1 MAAFDNFSPR
11 PSILKLAWHWV
22 LQEKVKLESLATELI
37 SAVESHNLYHSVEH
51 SDKSSFKIRSANFPP
66 TLANKLKCLK
76 SNSTT
81 FGGARGQR
89 VSTDLVCWDAAIEAL
104 QEKVLRQL
112 QAT

>member
-1 MAAFDNFSPR
+1 M
-11 PSILKLAWHWV
+11 
-22 LQEKVKLESLATELI
+22 ESLATELI
-37 SAVESHNLYHSVEH
+37 SAVESHNLYRSVEH

-81 FGGARGQR
+81 FGGVRGQR
-89 VSTDLVCWDAAIEAL
+89 VSTDLVSWDDAIEAL
-104 QEKVLRQL
+104 QKKVLRQL